1 MFLLLYFI
9 VFYCILVVEEAVGA
23 TVTGVA
29 AVVAVDSVTGARSG
43 MTFAAHMS
51 EVIVVMAVE
60 RTEAGL
66 REGKL

>member
-1 MFLLLYFI
+1 M
-9 VFYCILVVEEAVGA
+9 VEEAVGA